1 MAVSYNEE
9 DGDCYFRIKYFLSL
23 ITIMVVIAVM
33 SMPIVFP
40 KNNPAEINSN

>member
-1 MAVSYNEE
+1 MKKMGAAILEYRVL
-9 DGDCYFRIKYFLSL
+9 LSL

-33 SMPIVFP
+33 SMPIVSP